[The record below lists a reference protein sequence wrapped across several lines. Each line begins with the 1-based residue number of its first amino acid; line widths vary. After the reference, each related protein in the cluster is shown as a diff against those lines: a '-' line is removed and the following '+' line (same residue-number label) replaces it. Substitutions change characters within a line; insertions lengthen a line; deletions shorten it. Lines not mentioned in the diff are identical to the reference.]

1 MHCFTWVICF
11 TAKKRSCSKPCVV
24 GCSFQTACVV
34 YVGLGRLGA
43 TVVSVIGI
51 VYISQVQTMSTRFA
65 DIYSLVHLYLVNS
78 LSLSPR
84 RLWIVAK
91 HGLTLH
97 SGALIIN
104 YPGYE
109 LVNYTHGVFLHPARG
124 HIRHN
129 PLFLSLER
137 ICSWYH
143 NQLVAHQRELYSVLH
158 KLNWLRLVE
167 CQRGLALRGVQRST
181 SEPWDT
187 LRLRVGEERRKETR

>member
-1 MHCFTWVICF
+1 
-11 TAKKRSCSKPCVV
+11 
-24 GCSFQTACVV
+24 
-34 YVGLGRLGA
+34 
-43 TVVSVIGI
+43 
-51 VYISQVQTMSTRFA
+51 MSTRFA
-65 DIYSLVHLYLVNS
+65 DIYSLVHLYLVKS
-78 LSLSPR
+78 LSKAVVDCCQARAHLAQ
-84 RLWIVAK
+84 IVDQI
-91 HGLTLH
+91 
-97 SGALIIN
+97 SLIIN